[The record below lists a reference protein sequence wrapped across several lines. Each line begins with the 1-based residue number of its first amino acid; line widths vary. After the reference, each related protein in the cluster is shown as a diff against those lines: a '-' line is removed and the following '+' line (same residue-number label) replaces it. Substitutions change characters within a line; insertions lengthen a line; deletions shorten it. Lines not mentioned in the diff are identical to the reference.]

1 MNTERVSKVKDK
13 AVKSI
18 CISLAFIIL
27 SFVISGCSAALIRVG
42 DLIFEPQYNENT
54 ACLSSTGKDGTID
67 EYSNKVQLHIC
78 YGTDYS
84 DELILCNSTEP
95 NGDDEFFYDEYTI
108 LTGDFSKHCWKD
120 NKLFIIMEEI
130 YYEFD
135 INSYEPPAID
145 DAGNINY
152 VLKEYTKEEFVNA
165 YPDSESV
172 FGWKWYGC

>member
-1 MNTERVSKVKDK
+1 MNTEKVSKMKDK

-18 CISLAFIIL
+18 SISIVLFIL
-27 SFVISGCSAALIRVG
+27 SFVISGCRGAIIRVG

-54 ACLSSTGKDGTID
+54 DCLSSSGIDGTIY

-78 YGTDYS
+78 YGTDYN
-84 DELILCNSTEP
+84 DELFLCNSTEP

>member
-1 MNTERVSKVKDK
+1 MKET
-13 AVKSI
+13 
-18 CISLAFIIL
+18 SLKPIFVLLALIAL
-27 SFVISGCSAALIRVG
+27 SSSLSGCSNVV

-165 YPDSESV
+165 YPDSQFF
-172 FGWKWYGC
+172 FGWNWYSC

>member
-1 MNTERVSKVKDK
+1 MNTEKVSKMKDK

-18 CISLAFIIL
+18 SISIVLFIL

-145 DAGNINY
+145 DEGNINY

-165 YPDSESV
+165 YPDSESI

>member
-1 MNTERVSKVKDK
+1 MNIERVINVKET
-13 AVKSI
+13 
-18 CISLAFIIL
+18 SLKPIFVLLALIAL
-27 SFVISGCSAALIRVG
+27 SSSLSGCSNVV